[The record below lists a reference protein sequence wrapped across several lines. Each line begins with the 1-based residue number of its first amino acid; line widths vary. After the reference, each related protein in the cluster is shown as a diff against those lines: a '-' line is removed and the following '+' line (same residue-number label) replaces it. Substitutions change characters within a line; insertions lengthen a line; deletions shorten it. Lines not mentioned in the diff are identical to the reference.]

1 MGSVTLTPTEV
12 LHNHKEIQRRTDRD
26 SLMFSAT
33 SHVVQ
38 IQSSGGAQG
47 AKKRQKKISKI
58 INQITAQAKRAASF
72 KLTKLSKKFS
82 DTLSAVS
89 TIKGDTPEY
98 LAMVVLSRSLQRIPS
113 WTNKLDKLCVL
124 VNLKKDR
131 KAVLLL
137 DTEIADLL
145 GTNLVQELL
154 GWQRSLGSAIISM
167 IDLSGGVCDIE
178 KSNEKEVTKRLNFL
192 MKENILSASRLVLI
206 DRVLR

>member
-1 MGSVTLTPTEV
+1 
-12 LHNHKEIQRRTDRD
+12 
-26 SLMFSAT
+26 
-33 SHVVQ
+33 
-38 IQSSGGAQG
+38 
-47 AKKRQKKISKI
+47 
-58 INQITAQAKRAASF
+58 
-72 KLTKLSKKFS
+72 
-82 DTLSAVS
+82 
-89 TIKGDTPEY
+89 
-98 LAMVVLSRSLQRIPS
+98 MVVLSRSLQRISS

-154 GWQRSLGSAIISM
+154 GWQRSLSSAIISM

-206 DRVLR
+206 DRALR